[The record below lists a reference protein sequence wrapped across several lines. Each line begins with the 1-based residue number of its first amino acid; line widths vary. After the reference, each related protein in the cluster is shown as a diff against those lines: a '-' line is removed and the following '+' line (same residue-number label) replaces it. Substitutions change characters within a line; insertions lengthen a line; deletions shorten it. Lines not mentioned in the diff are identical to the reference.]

1 MKKKYV
7 IFVVLIILILIFIS
21 GLYLLKKESQNEPKQ
36 EKKTEE
42 VKKEEPKISKLSL
55 IMVGD
60 ALLHGSVYRDAYK
73 NGVYNFD
80 SQLEYIKPI
89 VQNYDLAFYN
99 QESILGGTELG
110 LSDYPAF
117 NSPQEFGDA
126 MVNSG
131 FNLVSLAN
139 NHTMDRGE
147 KAVLNSCEYWKSK
160 ENVLAAGSYC
170 SKEDSEAIQIREKN
184 GIKYTMLAYTYGTN
198 GISVPQGKEYL
209 VNLYSDEKAK
219 SDIEKVRDKVD
230 LLIVSMHWGT
240 EYQAEPTEEQKR
252 EAEYQAEP
260 TEEQK
265 REAEYLSSLGVDI
278 IIGTHPHI
286 IEPITY
292 INNTLV
298 IYSLGNFISAQ
309 STNND
314 YNTMVEL
321 MTSVDI
327 IKEEKDGQTSIKLD
341 NLNNELLFNYYK
353 KGSKWTDF
361 KVIPFSQMNSSYNSD
376 YQRLYNKYSAVVRM
390 YNKDIPVNP
399 LPEA

>member
-7 IFVVLIILILIFIS
+7 IFVVLIVFIFIS
-21 GLYLLKKESQNEPKQ
+21 GLYLLKKEYQNEPKQ
-36 EKKTEE
+36 EAKEKNVE
-42 VKKEEPKISKLSL
+42 VKKENTKTSKLSL

-110 LSDYPAF
+110 LSDYPTF
-117 NSPQEFGDA
+117 NSPWEFGDA
-126 MVNSG
+126 MINSG

-147 KAVLNSCEYWKSK
+147 KAVSNSCEYWKSK
-160 ENVLAAGSYC
+160 EDVLAVGSYC
-170 SKEDSEAIQIREKN
+170 SKEDSEAIQIKEKN
-184 GIKYTMLAYTYGTN
+184 GIKYTLLAYTYGTN

-209 VNLYSDEKAK
+209 VNLYSDEKVK
-219 SDIEKVRDKVD
+219 NDIAKVRDKVD

-240 EYQAEPTEEQKR
+240 EYRT
-252 EAEYQAEP
+252 EP

-278 IIGTHPHI
+278 IIGTHPHV

-292 INNTLV
+292 INDTLV

-327 IKEEKDGQTSIKLD
+327 IKEEKNGQATIKLD
-341 NLNNELLFNYYK
+341 NLNNELLYNYYK
-353 KGSKWTDF
+353 KGSRWTDF
-361 KVIPFSQMNSSYNSD
+361 KVIPFSQMNSNYNSD
-376 YQRLYNKYSAVVRM
+376 YQRLYNKYSEIVRM
-390 YNKDIPVNP
+390 YNKDIPINP

>member
-7 IFVVLIILILIFIS
+7 IFVVLIVFIFIS
-21 GLYLLKKESQNEPKQ
+21 GLYLLKKEYQNEPKQ
-36 EKKTEE
+36 QEKTEE
-42 VKKEEPKISKLSL
+42 VQKEETKTSKLSL

-110 LSDYPAF
+110 LSDYPTF
-117 NSPQEFGDA
+117 NSPWEFGDA
-126 MVNSG
+126 MINSG

-147 KAVLNSCEYWKSK
+147 KAVSNSCEYWKSK
-160 ENVLAAGSYC
+160 ENVLAVGSYC
-170 SKEDSEAIQIREKN
+170 SKEDSETIQIKEKN
-184 GIKYTMLAYTYGTN
+184 GIKYTLLAYTYGTN

-209 VNLYSDEKAK
+209 VNLYSDEKVK
-219 SDIEKVRDKVD
+219 NDIAKVRDKVD

-240 EYQAEPTEEQKR
+240 EYRT
-252 EAEYQAEP
+252 EP

-278 IIGTHPHI
+278 IIGTHPHV

-292 INNTLV
+292 INDTLV

-327 IKEEKDGQTSIKLD
+327 IKEEKNGQTTIKLD

-353 KGSKWTDF
+353 KGSRWTDF

-376 YQRLYNKYSAVVRM
+376 YQRLYNKYSAVVKM
-390 YNKDIPVNP
+390 YNEDIPINP

>member
-7 IFVVLIILILIFIS
+7 IFVILIVFIFIS
-21 GLYLLKKESQNEPKQ
+21 GLYLLKKEYQNEPKQ
-36 EKKTEE
+36 EEKTEK
-42 VKKEEPKISKLSL
+42 VQKEETQTSKLSL

-110 LSDYPAF
+110 LSDYPTF
-117 NSPQEFGDA
+117 NSPWEFGDA
-126 MVNSG
+126 MINSG

-147 KAVLNSCEYWKSK
+147 KAILNSCEYWKSK
-160 ENVLAAGSYC
+160 EDVLA
-170 SKEDSEAIQIREKN
+170 EDSEAVQIKEKN
-184 GIKYTMLAYTYGTN
+184 GIKYTLLAYTYGTN

-219 SDIEKVRDKVD
+219 GDIEKVRDKVD

-240 EYQAEPTEEQKR
+240 EYRTEPTEEQKR
-252 EAEYQAEP
+252 Q
-260 TEEQK
+260 
-265 REAEYLSSLGVDI
+265 AEYLSSLGVDI

-292 INNTLV
+292 INDTLV

-327 IKEEKDGQTSIKLD
+327 IKEEKDGQTTIKLD

-361 KVIPFSQMNSSYNSD
+361 KVIPFSQMNSSYNYD
-376 YQRLYNKYSAVVRM
+376 YQRLYNKYSAVVKM
-390 YNKDIPVNP
+390 YNEDIPINP